1 MKKHFFIIFALFFSF
16 NINAFNDSLEKLVDL
31 GAIKH
36 FAKRQFDS
44 SERFYEPSRFKN
56 HMQRDDKDYQN
67 LSHQAFREQKYDEA
81 LKFWNLSLKKEEEFQ
96 VFTLIKNR
104 YIYFTNKS
112 EFAKA
117 KRSANEILKQAKLIN
132 DPSNVATAYYYLANI
147 DLAQKKYK
155 EAEQRYL
162 KFLDYVKKQELNLK
176 SEIFSFKENVFFH
189 RLNLF
194 EGLKD
199 DEMVEKMFDDKIASL
214 AKPYQ
219 EKMLLK
225 VLIRRAEFYT
235 KRGNLKKAIEQYD
248 SVLAKL
254 PTDGKYFNKG
264 NKLQFVILALL
275 NKGHLLSELN
285 QHEEAL
291 KIYANAKKI
300 LFKETKITNI
310 IRGLTYELEGFKEEL
325 ANIDEKVKLEYQK
338 NEFNS
343 FKYAVKR
350 KKSLVEDIEASE
362 FALEKANEL
371 SKSVTQTAKEW
382 SVLEYSNLVSSN
394 LPDTN
399 SGPGAEENKLAKTN
413 ALQILLNYA
422 ITFFNMD
429 KVSEA
434 SDLSKKIRRNFKYKT
449 NFKNIVKTMDALD
462 KEIKDKH
469 TLKTK

>member
-1 MKKHFFIIFALFFSF
+1 
-16 NINAFNDSLEKLVDL
+16 
-31 GAIKH
+31 
-36 FAKRQFDS
+36 
-44 SERFYEPSRFKN
+44 
-56 HMQRDDKDYQN
+56 MQRNDKDYQN
-67 LSHQAFREQKYDEA
+67 LSHQAFRDQNYDEA
-81 LKFWNLSLKKEEEFQ
+81 LKFWNLSLKKDKENK

-104 YIYFTNKS
+104 YIYYSNKS
-112 EFAKA
+112 EFVKA
-117 KRSANEILKQAKLIN
+117 KRSANEILKQAKLVN
-132 DPSNVATAYYYLANI
+132 DPSNVATAHYYLANI

-155 EAEQRYL
+155 EADQQYL

-176 SEIFSFKENVFFH
+176 SEIFTFKENVFFY
-189 RLNLF
+189 RLDLF
-194 EGLKD
+194 ESLKD
-199 DEMVEKMFDDKIASL
+199 DKMVEKMFDDKIAML
-214 AKPYQ
+214 VKPHQ
-219 EKMLLK
+219 EKALLK
-225 VLIRRAEFYT
+225 VLIRKAEFYT

-254 PTDGKYFNKG
+254 PTDGEYFKQG

-285 QHEEAL
+285 QYEKAL

-310 IRGLTYELEGFKEEL
+310 IRGLNYELEGFKEEL
-325 ANIDEKVKLEYQK
+325 ANIDEKVKEEYQK

-371 SKSVTQTAKEW
+371 SRSVTQTAKEW
-382 SVLEYSNLVSSN
+382 SVLGFSELINSN
-394 LPDTN
+394 LPETQ
-399 SGPGAEENKLAKTN
+399 SGPELEENKIAKTN
-413 ALQILLNYA
+413 ALKVLLNYA

-429 KVSEA
+429 KVSNA
-434 SDLSKKIRRNFKYKT
+434 SKLSKKIRRNFKYQA
-449 NFKNIVKTMDALD
+449 NFKNIIKMIDTLD